1 MANLDA
7 LKASK
12 IKQLH
17 RSLKTFSKASVITID
32 TQVAGLSIIEEL
44 IKLDSTI
51 SIPIGNGQVID
62 SSNVGTITT
71 QKGSIDTT
79 CDTIKDQINNSTT
92 IEECNAIDITREFL
106 DAGFTF

>member
-7 LKASK
+7 LKLSK

-17 RSLKTFSKASVITID
+17 RSLKTFSKASVVKID
-32 TQVAGLSIIEEL
+32 SHIAQLAIIAEL

-62 SSNVGTITT
+62 SSNVVDITT

-79 CDTIKDQINNSTT
+79 CMTIENKINNSST
-92 IEECNAIDITREFL
+92 IEECNLIDITREFL